1 MGVIDD
7 EVGLSRGSG
16 GGGRLK
22 SRSPGPGW
30 KGRSWA
36 QPGVPGWRGRGLGRR
51 RINPFWAAGPRERPV
66 GRAGEAG
73 MERLPQKSTV
83 LPAWLWPRASSSHLP
98 SRSLRASVFV
108 PARGCPLPSVGTDTG
123 SRGGLF
129 LPQSESGGESGP
141 RAACRRLGNRC
152 ERGVEAGGRGEGPSW
167 GKTRGEIPR
176 DRW

>member
-1 MGVIDD
+1 MIDG
-7 EVGLSRGSG
+7 VGLSRGSG

-22 SRSPGPGW
+22 SLSPEPGW

-51 RINPFWAAGPRERPV
+51 RINPFWAAGPRDT

-73 MERLPQKSTV
+73 MECLPQKYTV
-83 LPAWLWPRASSSHLP
+83 LPAWLRPRASSSHP
-98 SRSLRASVFV
+98 SSRSLWASVFV
-108 PARGCPLPSVGTDTG
+108 PARGCPLSSVSRDTG

-141 RAACRRLGNRC
+141 RAACGNRC
-152 ERGVEAGGRGEGPSW
+152 ERGVEAGVRGEGPSW